1 MPVLDRSAFG
11 LNTRIILP
19 DAPTPGPLP
28 AILFLH
34 GRGQSGTDG
43 SQIDIGLPAQALGKP
58 QDWPFLIVCPQKPDF
73 DRLWPDFRDE
83 LAGVLDAVER
93 EFQPDSTRRTL
104 TGLSQGGN
112 GSLVLAKALPWRFAA
127 VAAVCGWADP
137 RQAARELAG
146 TPLWLFHGA
155 DDAVVPASCS
165 AAVADWMTGPDRP
178 LPAPRLTLY
187 PGVGHNSWEAA
198 YAEPELPS
206 WLLSHGANG
215 QA

>member
-1 MPVLDRSAFG
+1 MSVLDRSAFG
-11 LNTRIILP
+11 LNTRIIIP
-19 DAPTPGPLP
+19 ETPAPGPLP

-43 SQIDIGLPAQALGKP
+43 SQIDIGLSAQALDKP
-58 QDWPFLIVCPQKPDF
+58 QDWPVLIVCPQKPEF
-73 DRLWPDFRDE
+73 DRLWPDYLKE
-83 LAGVLDAVER
+83 LSGVLEAVDR
-93 EFQPDSTRRTL
+93 EFRPDHARLSL

-146 TPLWLFHGA
+146 TPLWLFHGS

-165 AAVADWMTGPDRP
+165 VAVADWMTGPDRP
-178 LPAPRLTLY
+178 LAAPRLTLY

-198 YAEPELPS
+198 YAEPKLPE
-206 WLLSHGANG
+206 WLLSGGAG
-215 QA
+215 AQA